1 MSAEV
6 CRSNRY
12 VSLMPTLNAALARIR
27 QFQRNRLV
35 ALDDRLEQEGLTPHI
50 ARDIGLSDAS
60 LIYDSRRA
68 DRGS

>member
-12 VSLMPTLNAALARIR
+12 VSLMPMLKAALARIR

-35 ALDDRLEQEGLTPHI
+35 ALDDRLDQEGLSAHM
-50 ARDIGLSDAS
+50 ARDVGLNDAS
-60 LIYDSRRA
+60 LIHDSRRA
-68 DRGS
+68 DRGL